1 MRQIAHLRYGLCL
14 IRNAAKRPVALS
26 FTCGKGVRVTT
37 TTQAPG
43 VDLPKEGSLVEV
55 RGQRWVVSEPPV
67 DGFDSDSTLLTLQSV
82 EDGRYGES
90 LQVIW
95 EVEPGR
101 RILPAGSLPD
111 VTETGFDP
119 PERLAAF
126 LDAVRWSAVTSA
138 DVKTL
143 QAPLRSGV
151 TVEEYQ
157 LEPVAR
163 AIEAPRVNLLLAD
176 DVGLGKTIEGGLVA
190 LELLLRHRARRIMI
204 VCPPG
209 LMVKWRDEMEEKFGL
224 SFTIVDSAQLNALRR
239 SHGSAANP
247 FRVYPLTI
255 VSLSWLRGAKAE
267 RLLHEVIEGTPED
280 QQPFDLLI
288 LDEAHHVAPAAPRQ
302 RYAVDSQ
309 QTKLIRWLAPH
320 FENRL
325 FLSATPHNGYPES
338 FTALLEIIDDLKF
351 ARGVDPDPS
360 AQRETV
366 IRRMK
371 WQITDPRTGEPRF
384 QQRSAT
390 ALPVSYPQSEREV
403 HALLAEFAALR
414 RRRLTSRRGKAAVDL
429 VTLLLKKRLFSS
441 PRAFAHTV
449 GVYLETVQARASRT
463 ATAKGASEDEVPEWL
478 EGFFDDVAAYDDDEM
493 AEAEDDAT
501 ARSGKIQAEL
511 ADATEQEIALLRK
524 MEAWAA
530 RYENAPDAKARELI
544 TYLAAVCRPDGRHW
558 TNERVVV
565 FTEYRDTQIWLKDL
579 LAQEGMDGD
588 QVQLLYGGMDSRR
601 REQLRLAFGEPP
613 DANRVRILLATDAA
627 SEGIDLHE
635 HCHRL
640 VNYDIPFN
648 PNKLEQ
654 RIGRIDRYGQ
664 PKVPEVRHFIGTG
677 WESERDTFKDDLE
690 FLARIAVKVARME
703 EDLGTVNAVLADAV
717 QRRML
722 GDISDFDIE
731 NASAKAK
738 RGGSRRLSADSNVS
752 EQVRRLRADLDD
764 TVEELRLTPGHVKRL
779 VDTALELDGEQPL
792 RPAVDERQFAE
803 GLYEVP
809 ALTKSWARAT
819 ENLYEKLE
827 REDEEPRR
835 RPITFDASAARGR
848 HDIVLAHLGH
858 PLVDMSARLLRAA
871 VWSGHTGLHR
881 VTAVVSDD
889 PALEATLAGAYSRFV
904 LVGKD
909 GIRLHEEIL
918 YAGGWMREDGTFRRV
933 DSLSAVSRMLDR
945 ALTTGVAAAPAIQAR
960 LAQQWQRAQQGL
972 VNAIEHRKGERL
984 ASLTSKLRTRQ
995 EAEEKTIRDNT
1006 KRFGD
1011 GLRKK
1016 LAEADPE
1023 EDALFSLVEGRGDQR
1038 EIDQWKRDR
1047 ANWETRLRELDARQ
1061 SRELARVQARYA
1073 EVTPHSFPV
1082 AVIFA
1087 VPKREAVR

>member
-1 MRQIAHLRYGLCL
+1 
-14 IRNAAKRPVALS
+14 
-26 FTCGKGVRVTT
+26 
-37 TTQAPG
+37 
-43 VDLPKEGSLVEV
+43 
-55 RGQRWVVSEPPV
+55 
-67 DGFDSDSTLLTLQSV
+67 
-82 EDGRYGES
+82 
-90 LQVIW
+90 
-95 EVEPGR
+95 
-101 RILPAGSLPD
+101 
-111 VTETGFDP
+111 
-119 PERLAAF
+119 
-126 LDAVRWSAVTSA
+126 VRWSAVTSA

-176 DVGLGKTIEGGLVA
+176 DVGLGKTIEAGLVA
-190 LELLLRHRARRIMI
+190 LELLLRHRARRVMI

-209 LMVKWRDEMEEKFGL
+209 LMVKWRDEMAEKFGL
-224 SFTIVDSAQLNALRR
+224 TFTIVDSAQLNELRR

-267 RLLHEVIEGTPED
+267 RLLHEVIEGNERSAESD
-280 QQPFDLLI
+280 GNEQQDHRPFDLLI
-288 LDEAHHVAPAAPRQ
+288 LDEAHHVAPAAPKQ

-320 FENRL
+320 FEHRL

-338 FTALLEIIDDLKF
+338 FTALLEIIDDLRF
-351 ARGVDPDPS
+351 VRGVDPDPV

-371 WQITDPRTGEPRF
+371 SQITDADGNPRF
-384 QQRSAT
+384 AKRDAR
-390 ALPVSYPQSEREV
+390 ALTVTYPEAERQA
-403 HALLAEFAALR
+403 HALLDEFAALR
-414 RRRLTSRRGKAAVDL
+414 RRRLTSRRGKASVDL

-449 GVYLETVQARASRT
+449 GVYLETLQAKSKRA
-463 ATAKGASEDEVPEWL
+463 ASSDDDAVPEWL
-478 EGFFDDVAAYDDDEM
+478 EGFFGDVASCDDEEL
-493 AEAEDDAT
+493 ADAEDDAT
-501 ARSGKIQAEL
+501 ARSGKIQSEL
-511 ADATEQEIALLRK
+511 TDTSEQEISLLKK
-524 MEAWAA
+524 MGAWATG
-530 RYENAPDAKARELI
+530 YDNSPDAKAKELI
-544 TYLAAVCRPDGRHW
+544 TYLQVVCRPDGTHW

-579 LAQEGMDGD
+579 LAQEGMGGE
-588 QVQLLYGGMDSRR
+588 QVQLLYGGMDGQR
-601 REQLRLAFGEPP
+601 REQLRLAFQEPP
-613 DANRVRILLATDAA
+613 DQNKVRILLATDAA

-664 PKVPEVRHFIGTG
+664 QQTPEVRHFIGRG
-677 WESERDTFKDDLE
+677 WETAGDKFAADLE
-690 FLARIAVKVARME
+690 FLSRIAAKVARME
-703 EDLGTVNAVLADAV
+703 EDLGTVNAVLAEAV
-717 QRRML
+717 QKRML
-722 GDISDFDIE
+722 GEISDFDIE
-731 NASAKAK
+731 NASAAMK
-738 RGGSRRLSADSNVS
+738 RAGTSKNGRLAADGNVS
-752 EQVRRLRADLDD
+752 EQVRRLRRDLDD
-764 TVEELRLTPGHVKRL
+764 TIAELRVTPGHVKRL

-792 RPAVDERQFAE
+792 RPAVDEKQFVE
-803 GLYEVP
+803 NLYEVP

-819 ENLYEKLE
+819 EGLYEKLE
-827 REDEEPRR
+827 REGEEPRR
-835 RPITFDASAARGR
+835 RPITFDASAAKGR

-889 PALEATLAGAYSRFV
+889 PALESTLVGAYSRFV

-918 YAGGWMREDGTFRRV
+918 YAGGWMRDDGTFRRV
-933 DSLSAVSRMLDR
+933 DSLSAVSGMLDR
-945 ALTTGVAAAPAIQAR
+945 ALTSGTAAAPVIQER
-960 LAQQWQRAQQGL
+960 LASQWGRAQGGL
-972 VNAIEHRKGERL
+972 IAAIEHRTSERL
-984 ASLTSKLRTRQ
+984 ASLTNKLAGRE
-995 EAEEKTIRDNT
+995 EAERKTIT
-1006 KRFGD
+1006 ATAARFAG

-1016 LAEADPE
+1016 LAESETD
-1023 EDALFSLVEGRGDQR
+1023 EDALFSVVEGRGDER
-1038 EIDQWKRDR
+1038 EIAQWRRDR
-1047 ANWETRLRELDARQ
+1047 ENWEKRLASLASERD
-1061 SRELARVQARYA
+1061 RELARVTSRYR
-1073 EVTPHSFPV
+1073 EITSHSFPV

-1087 VPKREAVR
+1087 VARRRQGRVDCIRALRTARLGRRRLVR

>member
-1 MRQIAHLRYGLCL
+1 VKPSAALWFICDEGL
-14 IRNAAKRPVALS
+14 
-26 FTCGKGVRVTT
+26 RVTAPS
-37 TTQAPG
+37 QAPAEA
-43 VDLPKEGSLVEV
+43 LPAEGSLVEV
-55 RGQRWVVSEPPV
+55 RGQRWVVSEPPAA
-67 DGFDSDSTLLTLQSV
+67 GFDSGSTLLTLQSV

-95 EVEPGR
+95 EIEPGR
-101 RILPAGSLPD
+101 KILPAGSLPE
-111 VTETGFDP
+111 VTATGFDP

-176 DVGLGKTIEGGLVA
+176 DVGLGKTIEAGLVA
-190 LELLLRHRARRIMI
+190 LELVARHRAKRIMV

-209 LMVKWRDEMEEKFGL
+209 LMVKWRDEMAEKFGL
-224 SFTIVDSAQLNALRR
+224 PFTIVDSARLNVLRR

-255 VSLSWLRGAKAE
+255 VSLSWLRGAKAS
-267 RLLHEVIEGTPED
+267 RLLREVIEGAPADER
-280 QQPFDLLI
+280 PFDLLI
-288 LDEAHHVAPAAPRQ
+288 LDEAHHVAPAAPKQ

-351 ARGVDPDPS
+351 ARGVDPNPL

-371 WQITDPRTGEPRF
+371 WQLTDSAGNPRF
-384 QQRSAT
+384 QQRNAA
-390 ALPVSYPQSEREV
+390 ALPVSYPAGEREA
-403 HALLAEFAALR
+403 HALLAELAALR
-414 RRRLTSRRGKAAVDL
+414 RKRLTSKRGKAAVDL

-449 GVYLETVQARASRT
+449 GVYLETVQARAKRP
-463 ATAKGASEDEVPEWL
+463 AAAASHAADDVPEWL
-478 EGFFDDVAAYDDDEM
+478 EGFFDDAAAYDDDEM
-493 AEAEDDAT
+493 ADAEDDAT
-501 ARSGKIQAEL
+501 VRSGKIQAEL
-511 ADATEQEIALLRK
+511 ADATEQEITLLKK

-544 TYLAAVCRPDGRHW
+544 TYLTAICRPDGRHW

-565 FTEYRDTQIWLKDL
+565 FTEYRDTQIWLNDL
-579 LAQEGMDGD
+579 LAQDGMAGE
-588 QVQLLYGGMDSRR
+588 QVQLLYGGMDAGR
-601 REQLRLAFGEPP
+601 REQLRLAFAEPP
-613 DANRVRILLATDAA
+613 EASRVRVLIATDAA

-664 PKVPEVRHFIGTG
+664 PEVPEVRHFIAAG
-677 WESERDTFKDDLE
+677 WKSERDTFKDDLE

-738 RGGSRRLSADSNVS
+738 RGGSSRLSADSNVS
-752 EQVRRLRADLDD
+752 EQARRLRADLDE
-764 TVEELRLTPGHVKRL
+764 TVDELKLTPRHVRRL
-779 VDTALELDGEQPL
+779 VEVALELDGEQPL
-792 RPAVDERQFAE
+792 KPAIDERLLAE

-809 ALTKSWARAT
+809 ALTRSWARAT
-819 ENLYEKLE
+819 EGLAEKLE
-827 REDEEPRR
+827 RENQAPRR
-835 RPITFDASAARGR
+835 RPVTFDRETARGR

-871 VWSGHTGLHR
+871 VWSGHTGLRR

-889 PALEATLAGAYSRFV
+889 PALEATLAGAFSRFV

-918 YAGGWMREDGTFRRV
+918 YAGGWLRDDGTFRRV
-933 DSLSAVSRMLDR
+933 DSLSAVSAMLDR
-945 ALTTGVAAAPAIQAR
+945 ALVAGIAAAPVIQDR
-960 LAQQWQRAQQGL
+960 LAVQWPKARRGL
-972 VNAIEHRKGERL
+972 VAAIEHRKGDRL
-984 ASLTSKLRTRQ
+984 VSLTSKLRARQ
-995 EAEEKTIRDNT
+995 EAEEKTIRLNAA
-1006 KRFGD
+1006 RFGD

-1016 LAEADPE
+1016 LAEADPDE
-1023 EDALFSLVEGRGDQR
+1023 SALFSVLEGRGDER
-1038 EIDQWKRDR
+1038 EIAQWRRDR
-1047 ANWETRLRELDARQ
+1047 ENWQARLAGLDTRRD
-1061 SRELARVQARYA
+1061 RELARVAARYA

-1087 VPKREAVR
+1087 VPKREAIR

>member
-1 MRQIAHLRYGLCL
+1 MPTLCTYGSEMRRDSGYRWKTAHLIVILC
-14 IRNAAKRPVALS
+14 I
-26 FTCGKGVRVTT
+26 CGEGVRLTATAEETVPRDGT
-37 TTQAPG
+37 
-43 VDLPKEGSLVEV
+43 LVEV

-67 DGFDSDSTLLTLQSV
+67 PGYDENSTLLTLQSV

-101 RILPAGSLPD
+101 KILPVGSLPE
-111 VTETGFDP
+111 VTATGFDP

-151 TVEEYQ
+151 IVEEYQ

-176 DVGLGKTIEGGLVA
+176 DVGLGKTIEAGLVA
-190 LELLLRHRARRIMI
+190 LELLLRHRAKRIMI

-209 LMVKWRDEMEEKFGL
+209 LMVKWWDEMAEKFGL
-224 SFTIVDSAQLNALRR
+224 NFTIVDSAQLNALRR

-267 RLLHEVIEGTPED
+267 RLLHEVIEGEKD
-280 QQPFDLLI
+280 DHRPFDLLI
-288 LDEAHHVAPAAPRQ
+288 LDEAHHVAPAAPKQ
-302 RYAVDSQ
+302 RYAIDSQ

-320 FENRL
+320 FEHRL

-338 FTALLEIIDDLKF
+338 FTALLEIIDDLRF
-351 ARGVDPDPS
+351 VRGVDPDPV

-371 WQITDPRTGEPRF
+371 TQIVDKNGSPKFKKRDAEAITVT
-384 QQRSAT
+384 
-390 ALPVSYPQSEREV
+390 YPGSEREV
-403 HALLAEFAALR
+403 HRLLDEFAQLR
-414 RRRLTSRRGKAAVDL
+414 RKRLTSKRGKAAVDL

-449 GVYLETVQARASRT
+449 GVYLETVQAKAKKT
-463 ATAKGASEDEVPEWL
+463 ANTNNDEVPEWL
-478 EGFFDDVAAYDDDEM
+478 EGFFDDVASYDDEEM
-493 AEAEDDAT
+493 TDAETDAT
-501 ARSGKIQAEL
+501 VRSGKIQAEL
-511 ADATEQEIALLRK
+511 TDTSEREISLLQQ
-524 MEAWAA
+524 MGAWAA
-530 RYENAPDAKARELI
+530 RYENSPDAKAKELI
-544 TYLAAVCRPDGRHW
+544 TYLKAVCRPDGKHW
-558 TNERVVV
+558 TTERVVV

-579 LAQEGMDGD
+579 LAQEGIDGE
-588 QVQLLYGGMDSRR
+588 QVKLLFGGMDTGR
-601 REQLRLAFGEPP
+601 REQLRLAFAEPP
-613 DANRVRILLATDAA
+613 DQNKVRILLATDAA

-664 PKVPEVRHFIGTG
+664 PETPEVRHFIGGG
-677 WESERDTFKDDLE
+677 WETENDKYAADLE
-690 FLARIAVKVARME
+690 FLSRIAVKVARME
-703 EDLGTVNAVLADAV
+703 EDLGTVNAVLAEAV
-717 QRRML
+717 QRKML
-722 GDISDFDIE
+722 GEIDNFDIE
-731 NASAKAK
+731 NASARTK
-738 RGGSRRLSADSNVS
+738 RGGKSKRLDADSNVS
-752 EQVRRLRADLDD
+752 EQVRRLRRDLDETTD
-764 TVEELRLTPGHVKRL
+764 ELRVTPDHVKRL

-792 RPAVDERQFAE
+792 KPTTGEKPFVR

-819 ENLYEKLE
+819 EDLYEKLE
-827 REDEEPRR
+827 REGEEPRR
-835 RPITFDASAARGR
+835 RPITFDAKSAKGR

-889 PALEATLAGAYSRFV
+889 PALETMLVGAYSRFV

-918 YAGGWMREDGTFRRV
+918 YAGGWVRDDGTFRRV
-933 DSLSAVSRMLDR
+933 DSLSAVSGMLDR
-945 ALTTGVAAAPAIQAR
+945 ALTTGVAAASVIQAR
-960 LAQQWQRAQQGL
+960 LAQQWQRAQNGL
-972 VNAIEHRKGERL
+972 VAAIDHRKAERL
-984 ASLTSKLRTRQ
+984 ASLTSKLAAREQAERKSIIASTERF
-995 EAEEKTIRDNT
+995 EAT
-1006 KRFGD
+1006 
-1011 GLRKK
+1011 LKK
-1016 LAEADPE
+1016 ALAEYETE
-1023 EDALFSLVEGRGDQR
+1023 EDALFSVVEGRGDER
-1038 EIDQWKRDR
+1038 EIAQWRHDR
-1047 ANWETRLRELDARQ
+1047 ENWEKRLRELESKRDA
-1061 SRELARVQARYA
+1061 ELARVASRYA
-1073 EVTPHSFPV
+1073 EITPHSFPV